1 MSTDVRERLRA
12 ALSAALE
19 QRDAARLAVLRT
31 ALAALD
37 NAEAVPDQEHDR
49 GSLALEAVPIG
60 VGTREVAR
68 RELADEDVER
78 LVRAEIGGR
87 QDAARVYE
95 QAGRHERA
103 RRLRQEADTP
113 AEAAGLRRGSD
124 PPTARR

>member
-1 MSTDVRERLRA
+1 
-12 ALSAALE
+12 
-19 QRDAARLAVLRT
+19 
-31 ALAALD
+31 
-37 NAEAVPDQEHDR
+37 
-49 GSLALEAVPIG
+49 
-60 VGTREVAR
+60 VAR

-103 RRLRQEADTP
+103 RRLRKEADTP
-113 AEAAGLRRGSD
+113 AEPAGLRRGSD